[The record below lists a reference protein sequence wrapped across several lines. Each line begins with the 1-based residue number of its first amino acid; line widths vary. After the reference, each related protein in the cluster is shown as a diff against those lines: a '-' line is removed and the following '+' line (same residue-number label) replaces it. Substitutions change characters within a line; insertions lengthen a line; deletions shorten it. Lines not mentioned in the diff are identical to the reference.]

1 MRGLIKKDVLMMKE
15 SIKLSMVLLLVFLI
29 IALKE
34 ENTLIFIPAFLSTM
48 LFMATFSYDE
58 YNNWNA
64 YAISLPTTRKKL
76 VRAKYIANLGML
88 AAVVVIFSILTSIF
102 GLINNN
108 LDLEKLVFSS
118 FGCIFSLAIFQSVL
132 YPFIFKFGIEKG
144 RIGILVGVFGFTG
157 LVSLLKDK
165 LDIRLSKE
173 LLTMLENNWLPL
185 ATIVVI
191 ILVFIS
197 YLISQKIVEK
207 KEF

>member
-1 MRGLIKKDVLMMKE
+1 MKGLIKKDLLMMKG
-15 SIKLSMVLLLVFLI
+15 SIKLSMIFLLVFLV

-48 LFMATFSYDE
+48 LFMTTFSYDE

-64 YAISLPTTRKKL
+64 YATSLPTGRKNL
-76 VRAKYIANLGML
+76 VRAKYMANLGML
-88 AAVVVIFSILTSIF
+88 VAVVVIFSILTSTLGFIS
-102 GLINNN
+102 GN
-108 LDLEKLVFSS
+108 LNLEKLIFSS
-118 FGCIFSLAIFQSVL
+118 LGCIFALAIFQAVL

-173 LLTMLENNWLPL
+173 LLTILENNWLPL
-185 ATIVVI
+185 ATITTI
-191 ILVFIS
+191 ILLTIS
-197 YLISQKIVEK
+197 YLISMKIVNK

>member
-1 MRGLIKKDVLMMKE
+1 MKGLIKKDLLMMKG
-15 SIKLSMVLLLVFLI
+15 SIKLSMIFLLVFLV

-48 LFMATFSYDE
+48 LFMTTFSYDE

-64 YAISLPTTRKKL
+64 YATSLPTGRKNL
-76 VRAKYIANLGML
+76 VRAKYMANLGML
-88 AAVVVIFSILTSIF
+88 VAVVVIFSILTSALGVISS
-102 GLINNN
+102 N
-108 LDLEKLVFSS
+108 LNLEKLIFSS
-118 FGCIFSLAIFQSVL
+118 FGCIFVLAIFQAVL

-173 LLTMLENNWLPL
+173 LLTILENNWLPL
-185 ATIVVI
+185 ATITTI
-191 ILVFIS
+191 ILLTIS
-197 YLISQKIVEK
+197 YLISMKIVNK